1 MKIEIGD
8 KVRFTY
14 IKNVEKGLV
23 NGVLVSDYAKNS
35 ERYSGEVVEIR
46 DIENHG
52 LSNETLRYGN
62 IKGDRSKL
70 LITIEDEPE
79 RNDINFAD
87 SISEEPLNE
96 ISNIVEY
103 WR

>member
-1 MKIEIGD
+1 MRFEKGD
-8 KVRFTY
+8 KVSFTY
-14 IKNVEKGLV
+14 IKDVEKAIV

-46 DIENHG
+46 DIEHHG

-70 LITIEDEPE
+70 LITVEDEDGFSKAFYDG
-79 RNDINFAD
+79 RMMDC
-87 SISEEPLNE
+87 SIVKPDAVAS
-96 ISNIVEY
+96 
-103 WR
+103 